1 MGKDACRAAVLCEV
15 LPSFGYERAWNFR
28 CPHGFT
34 ALGLQARRGTGEGA
48 GMCGVLFA
56 PGSSMESFDLREQ
69 GYVRKQLRREDIRL
83 IESERS
89 CDCDCCEATQ
99 GRCAAAQVRALVS
112 WLKGEPMEDERCRFR
127 IWVYVPTDEN
137 IGAPEVGFPIC
148 QTYVDVVVGGCLAWG
163 GESLALSFLETT
175 LGWSTFFLNDVPLA
189 RRPWLH
195 RPKEWRAIDHVLK
208 LRRRET
214 HFDARKHPE
223 EYAALTAASSQGASA
238 VGDGSA
244 SADEPQPTQP
254 VRIGVGSS
262 SDPDARAAV
271 DSAWAMLC
279 QQLGDDS
286 TPQLHAECSMI
297 VVGLTPGHDAAA
309 VADALRAHA
318 PRTPFVGGTSCSGLM
333 VQHSWHGAGVD
344 GSGVGLW
351 GIQDADGWY
360 EACHVALRN
369 DHASMADATAAA
381 ARAGLRRAV
390 GHLAARPWV
399 HSPSRTADGAP
410 AGADGTGTVSF
421 VFLVG
426 CPGHEDAILEGLR
439 AALGSEVTVVGGSS
453 ADTHIAGEWWQVS
466 SHPPQVTQSGAS
478 FVLCWPSV
486 VVHSTFCSGF
496 TPTARSGLVTR
507 VSRTDPR
514 TIETIDDRPAA
525 IVYDE
530 WTDGAVLQR
539 ARADAG
545 ARAQVETSP
554 VDVLAASVLAPLG
567 QRAAGE
573 PSAAAPMRVLHP
585 RLVDDCTGCVTV
597 FAEVAAGER
606 VHLMSS
612 TDGELGRR
620 VARLARAGLHEADL
634 ARESVVGSLCIFC
647 AGCALHLG
655 RRMHLT
661 TEELAAELGWRPML
675 GLCTFG
681 EQGTFCTG
689 EAEHGNLMFSIVLF
703 SNVRLAGRATRAPA
717 SAAPAATPQPPTRA
731 DRRGLTKE
739 RWSLSGKRL
748 LDVARK
754 RLLGGGDEAAGEA
767 VPPAAELE
775 QVGAFIAPSR
785 ARSAPGG
792 KG

>member
-1 MGKDACRAAVLCEV
+1 MPID
-15 LPSFGYERAWNFR
+15 
-28 CPHGFT
+28 
-34 ALGLQARRGTGEGA
+34 
-48 GMCGVLFA
+48 
-56 PGSSMESFDLREQ
+56 ES
-69 GYVRKQLRREDIRL
+69 V
-83 IESERS
+83 
-89 CDCDCCEATQ
+89 
-99 GRCAAAQVRALVS
+99 
-112 WLKGEPMEDERCRFR
+112 
-127 IWVYVPTDEN
+127 
-137 IGAPEVGFPIC
+137 GAPEVGFLIC
-148 QTYVDVVVGGCLAWG
+148 LTYVDVVVGGCLTWG
-163 GESLALSFLETT
+163 GEALALNFLETT
-175 LGWSTFFLNDVPLA
+175 RGWSTCYLNDVPLA

-223 EYAALTAASSQGASA
+223 EYAALAASQGASA

-244 SADEPQPTQP
+244 SADEPRPTQP
-254 VRIGVGSS
+254 VRVGVGSS
-262 SDPDARAAV
+262 SDPDSHAAV

-279 QQLGDDS
+279 QQLGGS
-286 TPQLHAECSMI
+286 AQPHTECSMI

-309 VADALRAHA
+309 VAEALRSHA

-344 GSGVGLW
+344 GSGIGLW

-360 EACHVALRN
+360 EACHVALRS
-369 DHASMADATAAA
+369 DRASMADATAKA

-410 AGADGTGTVSF
+410 AGADGTSAVSF

-439 AALGSEVTVVGGSS
+439 AVLGSDVTVVGGSS

-466 SHPPQVTQSGAS
+466 SHPPQATQCGAS

-496 TPTARSGLVTR
+496 TPTAHSGLVTR

-514 TIETIDDRPAA
+514 TIETIDGRPAA
-525 IVYDE
+525 SVYDE
-530 WTDGAVLQR
+530 WTDGAVLQQ

-545 ARAQVETSP
+545 AHSQAETSP
-554 VDVLAASVLAPLG
+554 VDELAASVLAPLG

-573 PSAAAPMRVLHP
+573 PSAAAPLRVLHP
-585 RLVDDCTGCVTV
+585 RLVDASTGCVTV

-606 VHLMSS
+606 IHLMGS
-612 TDGELGRR
+612 TDGELGWR
-620 VARLARAGLHEADL
+620 VARLARAGLHEAGL
-634 ARESVVGSLCIFC
+634 AHESVVGSLCIFC

-689 EAEHGNLMFSIVLF
+689 QAEHGNLMFSIVLF

-717 SAAPAATPQPPTRA
+717 SAAPAATETV
-731 DRRGLTKE
+731 
-739 RWSLSGKRL
+739 SLWGKRL

-754 RLLGGGDEAAGEA
+754 RLLGAAGEAAGEA
-767 VPPAAELE
+767 VLPPAAELE
-775 QVGAFIAPSR
+775 QDQVGTCIVPSM
-785 ARSAPGG
+785 ARSAPGRYSTE
-792 KG
+792 KTH